1 MKVATLIA
9 KEIVGADPLSVLRIL
24 ETAEDDVAIPASSLP
39 VLTGPA
45 RLSPNHRV
53 GDADYFI
60 FPKSSKPCC
69 RGERFIAVLVL
80 LGIAPFLTLVA
91 LLVLVFDGWPV
102 LFFQERYG
110 QDGRPFRFVKFRTML
125 RHAPE
130 LHAQLQKR
138 EGQDDRLFKL
148 TDDPRATRLG
158 RFLRRYFLDELPQ
171 LWNIIKGD
179 MRFVGPRP
187 LPASDN
193 VHYTHPS
200 HQLRLTAKPGLTGL
214 WQVSGRNARTFD
226 EMCLLDTYYLRN
238 RSFCLDVSILCRTL
252 AVPFRH
258 DIA

>member
-1 MKVATLIA
+1 MNRMDLDID
-9 KEIVGADPLSVLRIL
+9 ADPLSVLRIL
-24 ETAEDDVAIPASSLP
+24 ETAEGDVAIPAGSLP

-45 RLSPNHRV
+45 RLRPNYRV
-53 GDADYFI
+53 GDSGYFI
-60 FPKSSKPCC
+60 FPKNAKPCC
-69 RGERFIAVLVL
+69 RGERLMAALVL

-102 LFFQERYG
+102 LFFQARYG

-130 LHAQLQKR
+130 LHEQLQKS
-138 EGQDDRLFKL
+138 EGQGDRLFKL
-148 TDDPRATRLG
+148 PDDPRATRLG

-179 MRFVGPRP
+179 MSFVGPRP
-187 LPASDN
+187 LPASDHA
-193 VHYTHPS
+193 HYTHPS
-200 HQLRLTAKPGLTGL
+200 HQLRLAGKPGLTGL
-214 WQVSGRNARTFD
+214 WQVSGRNVRTFD

-238 RSFCLDVSILCRTL
+238 RSLSLDLLILCRTF
-252 AVPFRH
+252 AVPFRQ